1 MDNSKHIDNWKNLG
15 SIINYKSNNF
25 IFRQDVIILELDNC
39 LIKNKINSSSMYRE
53 YNKSQIEINM
63 SLLKRLQRETN
74 KSIIILSNQIDN
86 SKAVIVAIKD
96 KLEAILEASKVED
109 TPQLELLA
117 FFAMEK
123 NCFSKPHTGMFKL
136 LKAYYAKMSCEL
148 NKVLVVSN
156 NSGELI
162 NRKNHIIETDDTDR
176 AFANNISFSCDVRF
190 EHVEE
195 YLYKHKKL
203 LNIDYRYTWNKNI
216 ISPEIRKKYI
226 SILNK
231 SKNIDVLDMVRNN
244 KSQNKNYDLYVFFIL
259 GAPRSGKSTYADN
272 LLKQWEKSEFGKY
285 NELVILR
292 KKTKSAIYN
301 DYKKL
306 TTNRINIII
315 DENITEDERT
325 KYIEH
330 VKDMNAMI
338 IYIEIE
344 IGLEMAKLFNHV
356 KVEEDT
362 KLNVKLIKLIDFE
375 IYRGKY
381 MKPKLT
387 KDSVYIIHNPEII
400 EKDTVTRFRY

>member
-1 MDNSKHIDNWKNLG
+1 
-15 SIINYKSNNF
+15 
-25 IFRQDVIILELDNC
+25 
-39 LIKNKINSSSMYRE
+39 
-53 YNKSQIEINM
+53 
-63 SLLKRLQRETN
+63 
-74 KSIIILSNQIDN
+74 
-86 SKAVIVAIKD
+86 
-96 KLEAILEASKVED
+96 
-109 TPQLELLA
+109 
-117 FFAMEK
+117 
-123 NCFSKPHTGMFKL
+123 
-136 LKAYYAKMSCEL
+136 
-148 NKVLVVSN
+148 
-156 NSGELI
+156 
-162 NRKNHIIETDDTDR
+162 
-176 AFANNISFSCDVRF
+176 
-190 EHVEE
+190 
-195 YLYKHKKL
+195 
-203 LNIDYRYTWNKNI
+203 
-216 ISPEIRKKYI
+216 
-226 SILNK
+226 
-231 SKNIDVLDMVRNN
+231 
-244 KSQNKNYDLYVFFIL
+244 VFFIL